1 MPISAT
7 LAPLL
12 TRLATHFNLL
22 DILIISASGLKE
34 VSLGWAKISKDE
46 VQANIE
52 EQKNNMD
59 KILDKIESEYEVIQ
73 NFEEYVQRQC
83 IRKKLEQDF
92 EHFNWPEEFKEL
104 TQYYCNFQS
113 SNIKV
118 AYLIMDDLF
127 NRELKLT
134 YNLTDTNINTVI
146 KDINENKSTIV
157 AQRYQLLFIPYTPV
171 YYNKKIVIILKGR
184 EYIFEVEQRFI
195 VNLFKIFEN
204 YVTDIIATLEY

>member
-1 MPISAT
+1 M
-7 LAPLL
+7 
-12 TRLATHFNLL
+12 
-22 DILIISASGLKE
+22 
-34 VSLGWAKISKDE
+34 
-46 VQANIE
+46 
-52 EQKNNMD
+52 
-59 KILDKIESEYEVIQ
+59 
-73 NFEEYVQRQC
+73 
-83 IRKKLEQDF
+83 
-92 EHFNWPEEFKEL
+92 

-134 YNLTDTNINTVI
+134 YTLTDTNINTVI